1 VPQQVLGRSRQVT
14 IELKFSDGTGN
25 PLPTDSS
32 FSVDISSPTDLR
44 KLLLS
49 LRFNVQ
55 AE

>member
-1 VPQQVLGRSRQVT
+1 MT
-14 IELKFSDGTGN
+14 IELKFSDGAGS

-32 FSVDISSPTDLR
+32 FAIDLSR
-44 KLLLS
+44 SADLQKLLLS

>member
-1 VPQQVLGRSRQVT
+1 MT
-14 IELKFSDGTGN
+14 IELKFSDGTGS
-25 PLPTDSS
+25 PLLTDSRFS
-32 FSVDISSPTDLR
+32 IDLSSSVDLQ

>member
-1 VPQQVLGRSRQVT
+1 VT
-14 IELKFSDGTGN
+14 IELKFSDGSGS
-25 PLPTDSS
+25 PLLTDSS
-32 FSVDISSPTDLR
+32 CSIDLSSASDLQ

>member
-1 VPQQVLGRSRQVT
+1 MSDLQA
-14 IELKFSDGTGN
+14 ILKYGVESAHLAN
-25 PLPTDSS
+25 YALAMNQYSA
-32 FSVDISSPTDLR
+32 DLQ

>member
-1 VPQQVLGRSRQVT
+1 VLGRSRQVT
-14 IELKFSDGTGN
+14 IELKFSDGTGS
-25 PLPTDSS
+25 PLLTDSR
-32 FSVDISSPTDLR
+32 FSIDLSSSTDLQ

>member
-1 VPQQVLGRSRQVT
+1 MT
-14 IELKFSDGTGN
+14 IELKFSDETGS
-25 PLPTDSS
+25 PLLTDNSFAIDLSS
-32 FSVDISSPTDLR
+32 SSELQ